1 MSSERADQPATPDN
15 HPPVHGVPGQV
26 LAAQREAMGWSVEQV
41 ADQLKLAVR
50 QVIALEAGDYASLPS
65 PAVTRGFVRAYAKLV
80 KVDPAPLVAQIAMET
95 EPAPDTSAVTAN
107 RRPTPTSFSQSR
119 FPSHGKRSTLPLGWI
134 AGGVIVVVAAAA
146 AWKFGLVPGSQHGE
160 APAGSG
166 TVATPAATGVST
178 EAANGS
184 SVETLQNP
192 AVPLIS
198 VPGPG
203 ASASAPATAPAGTA
217 PATAAAPGP
226 VVNVP
231 GATATGA
238 PPTTIPAGP
247 AAGPG
252 ATPAVTQTPA
262 ATVATPAA
270 APAATGANALVLN
283 VREDSWIE
291 VRPAKGGAPLF
302 SRLVKGGSTE
312 TVNVEQP
319 VRVTV
324 GNPGGV
330 TATLRGTAVSL
341 PQVPGKTIARVNLQ

>member
-15 HPPVHGVPGQV
+15 QPPVHGVPGQV

-119 FPSHGKRSTLPLGWI
+119 FPSHGKRSSLPLGMI
-134 AGGVIVVVAAAA
+134 AGAVVVVVAAAA
-146 AWKFGLVPGSQHGE
+146 AAWHFGFVPGSQHSETGSTVA
-160 APAGSG
+160 APAPTG
-166 TVATPAATGVST
+166 AATET
-178 EAANGS
+178 ANGS

-198 VPGPG
+198 VPGPS
-203 ASASAPATAPAGTA
+203 ASASAPAVAPAGTA
-217 PATAAAPGP
+217 PATAAPGP

-238 PPTTIPAGP
+238 PPTTVP
-247 AAGPG
+247 AA
-252 ATPAVTQTPA
+252 
-262 ATVATPAA
+262 PAA
-270 APAATGANALVLN
+270 APGATSPATPAPAATAPAAPAPAAAGANALVLN

-302 SRLVKGGSTE
+302 SRLVKAGSTE

-341 PQVPGKTIARVNLQ
+341 PQVPGKTISRVNLQ